1 MCFAHNLQCAGEI
14 AAEIFACFFEFLI
27 GQCWVN
33 LPQALYVHQG
43 YGISMAIR
51 KKEWMS
57 CPTRPQIESS
67 HVEGPNVA
75 AVSSLG
81 DALDKY
87 AER

>member
-1 MCFAHNLQCAGEI
+1 
-14 AAEIFACFFEFLI
+14 
-27 GQCWVN
+27 
-33 LPQALYVHQG
+33 
-43 YGISMAIR
+43 MAIR